1 MRMWHYNG
9 DAMKNADTGD
19 KPPRDAAQE
28 FLDKVSPLGTPL
40 DEHDSAHYRR
50 LLIQQGAGVGT
61 GDALRQPP
69 NHRFAPLATKK
80 VADPDTEPPLT
91 PAA

>member
-1 MRMWHYNG
+1 
-9 DAMKNADTGD
+9 MKPADTSS

-40 DEHDSAHYRR
+40 DEHDSAHYRK
-50 LLIQQGAGVGT
+50 LLVRQGAGVGM
-61 GDALRQPP
+61 GDAWREPP

-80 VADPDTEPPLT
+80 ASEPDAAPPQQ
-91 PAA
+91 PARD